1 LRKTLFISYI
11 LLLLI
16 FLPTP
21 VFAEIVLDDSFTD
34 TSRVD
39 LSQTTARV
47 DIDNNCVLLPERSL
61 ANSVDMLKNSLGY
74 AVASNSGITL
84 YELDD
89 ATGTIAS
96 NPEFSCPW
104 ATDATGVSLRQDNLN
119 IWAISESSVAY
130 YRYNGSGMSND
141 PALKVSGLNNVLS
154 VTAFKNKD
162 SALVLQADG
171 NLTRI
176 TRYDAGGSLN
186 PSLVIEPGISDPV
199 AVSMVNDSPDF
210 RLFTKDTAYYYS
222 YDDARGTYVED
233 PAKRITGLP
242 DAVSASGDDIG
253 SAVLTNT
260 NAEYYMNNDT
270 GGAARVDVFSP
281 GPVSNPVA
289 VSLKTGTYEQT
300 IIDGD
305 GNVQWWSY
313 DDAAGRMVRDPSM
326 EITGLTLNSGYA
338 HPKAYYSK
346 AMASSMSCNAAYLT
360 VIDDIPAGTSV
371 NYYVSSDGGSAY
383 TAIIPGTWTA
393 VPGGAAFVLKA
404 VLDTTDT
411 QVTPRIFQIRLECDA
426 DFAINGYVDPQPAE
440 RGRNVTISAAAVKM
454 TTGEPVTLDTCEVE
468 FPLPAKLDGD
478 PALAPGD
485 TSAIVDMVF
494 NGATGRW
501 EYTFTVP
508 EKTVDNFWP
517 DDGVY
522 QTRITSFKYGV
533 SKSTD
538 VDLQISGNIL
548 RRLVIRTINS

>member
-1 LRKTLFISYI
+1 LRK
-11 LLLLI
+11 LI
-16 FLPTP
+16 TIFSVVFMCLVFSNP
-21 VFAEIVLDDSFTD
+21 VFAEVVLEDSFND
-34 TSRVD
+34 TSQVD
-39 LSQTTARV
+39 LSRTTARV
-47 DIDNNCVLLPERSL
+47 DTDNHCVLLPERSM
-61 ANSVDMLKNSLGY
+61 ANAVDMLKNSLGY

-89 ATGTIAS
+89 ATGTIAA

-104 ATDATGVSLRQDNLN
+104 ANDATGVSLRQDNLN
-119 IWAISESSVAY
+119 IWAITESSVAY
-130 YRYNGSGMSND
+130 YKYNGSGMSND
-141 PALKVSGLNNVLS
+141 PALKVSGFNNVLS

-171 NLTRI
+171 NLARI

-222 YDDARGTYVED
+222 YDDAGGTYVED
-233 PAKRITGLP
+233 PAKRVNGLP
-242 DAVSASGDDIG
+242 DIISASSDDTG
-253 SAVLTNT
+253 SAILSDS
-260 NAEYYMNNDT
+260 NAGYYMNNDT

-281 GPVSNPVA
+281 GPVSGPVA
-289 VSLKTGTYEQT
+289 VSLKTGTYEQA
-300 IIDGD
+300 IVDGD

-313 DDAAGRMVRDPSM
+313 DDALGRMVRDPSL
-326 EITGLTLNSGYA
+326 EIAGLTLNSGYA

-346 AMASSMSCNAAYLT
+346 AMTTSISCNAAYLA

-371 NYYVSSDGGSAY
+371 SYYVSSDGGSTY

-393 VPGGAAFVLKA
+393 VPGGANFVLKA

-411 QVTPRIFQIRLECDA
+411 RVTPKILQVRLECDA
-426 DFAINGYVDPQPAE
+426 DFVINGYVDPQPAE
-440 RGRNVTISAAAVKM
+440 RGRNVTISAAAVKL
-454 TTGEPVTLDTCEVE
+454 TTGEPVNLDSCEVE

-485 TSAIVDMVF
+485 TPTSAAMVF
-494 NGATGRW
+494 NGVSGRW
-501 EYTFTVP
+501 EYMFTVP
-508 EKTVDNFWP
+508 DKAADCFWP

-522 QTRITSFKYGV
+522 QARITGFKGGV

-538 VDLQISGNIL
+538 VDLEISGNIL
-548 RRLVIRTINS
+548 RRLVIRTINL